1 MRTILL
7 ALTVCLSA
15 AMPFSQTQ
23 WESSAHSSQGKE
35 NTSGYAE
42 ARFTYAASIIR
53 TEDVRFADR
62 GDTATGQLDSEGQ
75 GGQLRLNVKPCG
87 SEKKVIVFH
96 APYANENAGQM
107 SCPGRIIKLIQV
119 TQK

>member
-7 ALTVCLSA
+7 ALTVSLSA
-15 AMPFSQTQ
+15 GMPFSQVL
-23 WESSAHSSQGKE
+23 WESTAHSSQVKE

-42 ARFTYAASIIR
+42 ARFTYAESMIR
-53 TEDVRFADR
+53 TEDVRFAAR
-62 GDTATGQLDSEGQ
+62 GDTATGQLDGDGQ

-87 SEKKVIVFH
+87 SEKKIIVFH
-96 APYANENAGQM
+96 APYASENAGQM

-119 TQK
+119 TQR